1 MPTCG
6 NGAHHNPEVEVV
18 KAFAS
23 ARLQGIGGSAPLG
36 PPTPFKF
43 WFTSGPTTPDST
55 ANTSRQTCVFS
66 GYMVKRPA
74 SKIRASAG
82 ETRAW
87 AVTAKP
93 SLRRPSTYWGRS
105 M

>member
-55 ANTSRQTCVFS
+55 ANTSRQKH
-66 GYMVKRPA
+66 MKKVKETVTNLRQGNEA
-74 SKIRASAG
+74 RMSATFIKDG
-82 ETRAW
+82 SFEID
-87 AVTAKP
+87 
-93 SLRRPSTYWGRS
+93 L
-105 M
+105 